1 MASISLSGLS
11 TGIDTSSII
20 EQLMKV
26 ESQRLTK
33 YQSKLSKYQEKQ
45 TAITELQSKL
55 SAFKSALY
63 SISDTSK
70 LKAFNTTTSDSDV
83 VTAEATSS
91 ASEGNHS
98 IKIKQLATSERW
110 VHSGFRY
117 ATSYVGEGNFIYS
130 YNNTERVIQTTDTT
144 TLQDLVKL
152 INNDPDNP
160 GVTASLLKYDN
171 GDGNEWHLV
180 LSGNSSGEDYQITVN
195 SSNTEVHTAQST
207 LKKSGNNADITT
219 RLKNLDGFSGTIESG
234 TTPDK
239 IRVSGT
245 RHDGTAVDYAFA
257 VTQYTTIEDL
267 VREMETAFGNTVEVT
282 YKDGLLKVTDKTSG
296 TSQLQVNLAFE
307 AGTGSSASLTL
318 PTISQSTQGGSKT
331 ANIASLAAGTFTETQ
346 SAKNALIKVDD
357 YPPDVVNSE
366 TGELIQEKW
375 ISRSSNTIDNV
386 IAGVT
391 LKLHDTTIS
400 TDSSTGYK
408 TVEVNLT
415 RNTEELKKKIT
426 SMVTKYNELATYFK
440 EKTTYNTETKT
451 SGILSSDYSL
461 SSILSL
467 IKNPL
472 RSVAT
477 GFGSSDSFTRPED
490 IGLKIDADGT
500 LELDTEVFDKAIV
513 EDYMGVLSLFGAQ
526 KTGLSTGAD
535 AAYISFYASSK
546 YTDAGSYDVKV
557 EVDASG
563 NITSALIKL
572 TSESW
577 DKARSMTISGKNIS
591 GSSALDSSKNPLYP
605 EFDLNLTVDTSKTGT
620 LNATI
625 QIKQGFAGAMY
636 ETVDTSLK
644 TGGRVPLALN
654 SIKSQIT
661 SQEDRITQEQ
671 NRLETYETR
680 LRQKYA
686 RLEKM
691 LNQIQQQFSGINSL

>member
-1 MASISLSGLS
+1 M
-11 TGIDTSSII
+11 
-20 EQLMKV
+20 EV
-26 ESQRLTK
+26 EGQRLTK
-33 YQSKLSKYQEKQ
+33 YSAKLVKYQEKQ
-45 TAITELQSKL
+45 TAITELQTKL
-55 SAFKSALY
+55 SSFKSSIY

-70 LKAFNTTTSDSDV
+70 LKAFNTSTSDDDV
-83 VTAEATSS
+83 ITAEASSS

-110 VHSGFRY
+110 VHGGFRY

-130 YNNTERVIQTTDTT
+130 YNNSERVIQTTDTT
-144 TLQDLVKL
+144 TLQDLVNL
-152 INNDPDNP
+152 INNDPENP
-160 GVTASLLKYDN
+160 GVTASMLKYDN

-180 LSGNSSGEDYQITVN
+180 LSGDNSGEDYQITVN
-195 SSNTEVHTAQST
+195 SSNTEVHTAQTT
-207 LKKSGNNADITT
+207 LMKSGNTAEISTQ
-219 RLKNLDGFSGTIESG
+219 LKNLDGFTGTIESG
-234 TTPDK
+234 TTADK

-245 RHDGTAVDYAFA
+245 RHDGSAVNYTFD

-267 VREMETAFGNTVEVT
+267 VREMETAFGSSVEVT
-282 YKDGLLKVTDKTSG
+282 YKDGLMKVTDKASG
-296 TSQLQVNLAFE
+296 ASQLQVNLAFE

-318 PTISQSTQGGSKT
+318 PTISRTTQGGSKT

-357 YPPDVVNSE
+357 YPPDVVDVE
-366 TGELIQEKW
+366 TGEMIEEKW

-391 LKLHDTTIS
+391 LKLHDTTV
-400 TDSSTGYK
+400 SSESSSGYT

-426 SMVTKYNELATYFK
+426 SMIDSYNELATYFK
-440 EKTTYNTETKT
+440 ETTTYDTETKT
-451 SGILSSDYSL
+451 SGVLSSDYSL
-461 SSILSL
+461 TSILNL
-467 IKNPL
+467 VKNPL
-472 RSVAT
+472 RSVAS

-490 IGLKIDADGT
+490 IGLTIDADGT
-500 LELDTEVFDKAIV
+500 LELDEDTFDEAIV
-513 EDYMGVLSLFGAQ
+513 DDYMGVLSLFGAQ
-526 KTGLSTGAD
+526 KSGLSTGAD
-535 AAYISFYASSK
+535 AAYVSFYASSK

-572 TSESW
+572 TTESW
-577 DKARSMTISGKNIS
+577 SKARSMKVSGKNIS
-591 GSSALDSSKNPLYP
+591 GSSDLDVSKNPLYP

-620 LNATI
+620 LNTTI

-644 TGGRVPLALN
+644 TGGRVPLALD
-654 SIKSQIT
+654 SINDQIST
-661 SQEDRITQEQ
+661 QEDRITKEQ
-671 NRLETYETR
+671 SRLETYETR

-691 LNQIQQQFSGINSL
+691 LNQIQQQFSGITS

>member
-33 YQSKLSKYQEKQ
+33 YQSKLSKFQEKQ

-130 YNNTERVIQTTDTT
+130 YNNTERVIQTSDTT

-171 GDGNEWHLV
+171 GDGKEWHLV

-195 SSNTEVHTAQST
+195 ASNTEVHTAQST

-234 TTPDK
+234 TTADR

-245 RHDGTAVDYAFA
+245 RHDGTAVDYAFD

-357 YPPDVVNSE
+357 YPPDVVNTE
-366 TGELIQEKW
+366 TGELIEEKW

-391 LKLHDTTIS
+391 IKLHDTTKS

-546 YTDAGSYDVKV
+546 YTDAGSYDVRV

-563 NITSALIKL
+563 TITSALIKL

-671 NRLETYETR
+671 SRLETYEAR

>member
-33 YQSKLSKYQEKQ
+33 YQSKLSKFQEKQ
-45 TAITELQSKL
+45 KAITELQSKL

-130 YNNTERVIQTTDTT
+130 YNNTERVIQTSDTT

-171 GDGNEWHLV
+171 GDGKEWHLV

-195 SSNTEVHTAQST
+195 TSNTEVHTAQST

-234 TTPDK
+234 TTADR

-245 RHDGTAVDYAFA
+245 RHDGTAVDYAFD

-318 PTISQSTQGGSKT
+318 PTISQSTQGGSKI

-357 YPPDVVNSE
+357 YPPDVVNTE
-366 TGELIQEKW
+366 TGELIEEKW

-391 LKLHDTTIS
+391 IKLHDTTKS

-546 YTDAGSYDVKV
+546 YTDAGSYDVRV

-563 NITSALIKL
+563 TITSALIKL

-671 NRLETYETR
+671 SRLETYETR

>member
-1 MASISLSGLS
+1 MANISLSGLS

-20 EQLMKV
+20 QQLMKV

-33 YQSKLSKYQEKQ
+33 YQSKLSKFQEKQ
-45 TAITELQSKL
+45 TAITDLQSKL
-55 SAFKSALY
+55 SAFKSTIY
-63 SISDTSK
+63 NISDTSK
-70 LKAFNTTTSDSDV
+70 MKAFNTTTSDSDV

-130 YNNTERVIQTTDTT
+130 YNNSERVIQTTDTT

-152 INNDPDNP
+152 INNDPENP

-171 GDGNEWHLV
+171 GDGKEWHMV

-195 SSNTEVHTAQST
+195 SSNTEVHTAQTT
-207 LKKSGNNADITT
+207 LKKGGNNADISTL
-219 RLKNLDGFSGTIESG
+219 LKNLDGFSGTIESG
-234 TTPDK
+234 TTADK
-239 IRVSGT
+239 IRVSGK
-245 RHDGTAVDYAFA
+245 RHDGTAVNYTFN

-267 VREMETAFGNTVEVT
+267 VREMETAFGNTVDVT
-282 YKDGLLKVTDKTSG
+282 YKDGQLKVTDKSSG
-296 TSQLQVNLAFE
+296 TSQLQVSLAFE

-318 PTISQSTQGGSKT
+318 PTLSQATQGGSKT
-331 ANIASLAAGTFTETQ
+331 ANIASLAAETFTETQ

-357 YPPDVVNSE
+357 YPPDVVDVE
-366 TGELIQEKW
+366 TGELIEEKW

-391 LKLHDTTIS
+391 LKLHDTTRS
-400 TDSSTGYK
+400 DSSTGYT

-461 SSILSL
+461 SSILAL
-467 IKNPL
+467 VKNPL

-490 IGLKIDADGT
+490 IGLKVDADGT

-526 KTGLSTGAD
+526 KTGLSTGVD
-535 AAYISFYASSK
+535 AAYVSFYASSK
-546 YTDAGSYDVKV
+546 YTSAGSYDVKV

-563 NITSALIKL
+563 NITSAMIKL
-572 TSESW
+572 TTESW
-577 DKARSMTISGKNIS
+577 AKARAMKVSGKNIS
-591 GSSALDSSKNPLYP
+591 GSSELDGSKNPLYP

-620 LNATI
+620 LNATV

-661 SQEDRITQEQ
+661 SQEDRITKEQ
-671 NRLETYETR
+671 DRLETYETR
-680 LRQKYA
+680 LKQKYA

-691 LNQIQQQFSGINSL
+691 LNQIQQQFSGINSM

>member
-1 MASISLSGLS
+1 MANISLSGLS

-33 YQSKLSKYQEKQ
+33 YTTKLGKFQEKQ
-45 TAITELQSKL
+45 TAITELQTKL
-55 SAFKSALY
+55 SSFKSAIY

-70 LKAFNTTTSDSDV
+70 MKAFNTNTSDSDV
-83 VTAEATSS
+83 VTAEASSS

-130 YNNTERVIQTTDTT
+130 YNNSERVIQTTDTT

-152 INNDPDNP
+152 INNDPENP

-180 LSGNSSGEDYQITVN
+180 LSGNNSGEDYQITVN

-207 LKKSGNNADITT
+207 LKKGGNNAEITT
-219 RLKNLDGFSGTIESG
+219 QLKNLDGFTGTIESG
-234 TTPDK
+234 TTADQ

-245 RHDGTAVDYAFA
+245 RHDGSAVNYAFD

-267 VREMETAFGNTVEVT
+267 VREMETAFGNTIEVT
-282 YKDGLLKVTDKTSG
+282 YKDGQIKVTDKSSG
-296 TSQLQVNLAFE
+296 TSQLQVNLTFE
-307 AGTGSSASLTL
+307 AGTDSSASLTL
-318 PTISQSTQGGSKT
+318 PTLAQTIQGGSKT
-331 ANIASLAAGTFTETQ
+331 ANIASLGAGTFTETQ
-346 SAKNALIKVDD
+346 TAKNALIKVDD
-357 YPPDVVNSE
+357 YPPDVVDVE
-366 TGELIQEKW
+366 TGELIEEKW

-391 LKLHDTTIS
+391 LKLHDTTVS
-400 TDSSTGYK
+400 SESSTGYK

-426 SMVTKYNELATYFK
+426 SMVDKYNELATYFK
-440 EKTTYNTETKT
+440 EQTTYNTETKT

-461 SSILSL
+461 SSILNL

-472 RSVAT
+472 RSAAT

-500 LELDTEVFDKAIV
+500 LELDTEVFDEAIV

-535 AAYISFYASSK
+535 AAYVSFYASSK

-572 TSESW
+572 TTESW
-577 DKARSMTISGKNIS
+577 SKARAMKVSGKNIS
-591 GSSALDSSKNPLYP
+591 GSSELDGSKNPLYP

-625 QIKQGFAGAMY
+625 QIKQGFAGAMH
-636 ETVDTSLK
+636 ETVDSSLK

-654 SIKSQIT
+654 SLKDQIT
-661 SQEDRITQEQ
+661 TQEDRITKEQ
-671 NRLETYETR
+671 DRLETYETR

-691 LNQIQQQFSGINSL
+691 LNQIQQQFSGIM

>member
-20 EQLMKV
+20 SQLMEV
-26 ESQRLTK
+26 EGQRLTK
-33 YQSKLSKYQEKQ
+33 YSAKLVKYQEKQ
-45 TAITELQSKL
+45 TAITELQTKL
-55 SAFKSALY
+55 SSFKSSIY

-70 LKAFNTTTSDSDV
+70 MKAFNTNTSDSDV

-130 YNNTERVIQTTDTT
+130 YNNSERVIQTTDTT
-144 TLQDLVKL
+144 TLQDLVDL
-152 INNDPDNP
+152 INNDPENP
-160 GVTASLLKYDN
+160 GVTASMLKYDN

-180 LSGNSSGEDYQITVN
+180 LSGNNSGEDYQVTVN
-195 SSNTEVHTAQST
+195 SSNTEVHTAQT
-207 LKKSGNNADITT
+207 ILKKGGNNAEISTQ
-219 RLKNLDGFSGTIESG
+219 LKNLDGFTGTIESG
-234 TTPDK
+234 TTADK
-239 IRVSGT
+239 IRISGT
-245 RHDGTAVDYAFA
+245 GHDGSAVNYTFD

-267 VREMETAFGNTVEVT
+267 VREMETAFGNSVEVT
-282 YKDGLLKVTDKTSG
+282 YEEGMLKVTDKSSG

-318 PTISQSTQGGSKT
+318 PTISRTTQGGSKT

-357 YPPDVVNSE
+357 YPPDVVDVE
-366 TGELIQEKW
+366 TGEMLEEKW

-391 LKLHDTTIS
+391 LKLHDTTVS
-400 TDSSTGYK
+400 SESSTGYT

-426 SMVTKYNELATYFK
+426 TMVDSYNELATYFK
-440 EKTTYNTETKT
+440 EQTTYDTETKT

-461 SSILSL
+461 TSILNL
-467 IKNPL
+467 VKNPL

-490 IGLKIDADGT
+490 IGLKINADGT
-500 LELDTEVFDKAIV
+500 LELDTEVFDEAIV
-513 EDYMGVLSLFGAQ
+513 DDYMGVLSLFGAQ

-535 AAYISFYASSK
+535 AAYVSFYASSK
-546 YTDAGSYDVKV
+546 YTDAGTYDVQV
-557 EVDASG
+557 VVDETTHE
-563 NITSALIKL
+563 ITSARIKL

-577 DKARSMTISGKNIS
+577 SRARTMKVSGKNIS
-591 GSSALDSSKNPLYP
+591 GSSELDGSKNPLYP

-620 LNATI
+620 LNTTI

-636 ETVDTSLK
+636 ESVDSSLK
-644 TGGRVPLALN
+644 TGGRVPLALD
-654 SIKSQIT
+654 SINDQIST
-661 SQEDRITQEQ
+661 QEDRITKEQ
-671 NRLETYETR
+671 SRLETYETR

-691 LNQIQQQFSGINSL
+691 LNQIQQQFSGIM

>member
-1 MASISLSGLS
+1 MANISLSGLS

-26 ESQRLTK
+26 EGQRLTK
-33 YQSKLSKYQEKQ
+33 YTTKLGKFQEKQ
-45 TAITELQSKL
+45 TAITELQTKL
-55 SAFKSALY
+55 SSFKSAIY

-70 LKAFNTTTSDSDV
+70 MKAFNTNTSDSDV
-83 VTAEATSS
+83 VTAEASSS

-130 YNNTERVIQTTDTT
+130 YNNSERVIQTTDTT

-152 INNDPDNP
+152 INNDPENP

-180 LSGNSSGEDYQITVN
+180 LSGNNSGEDYQITVN

-207 LKKSGNNADITT
+207 LKKGGNNAEITT
-219 RLKNLDGFSGTIESG
+219 QLKNLDGFTGTIESG
-234 TTPDK
+234 TTADQ

-245 RHDGTAVDYAFA
+245 RHDGNAVNYAFD

-267 VREMETAFGNTVEVT
+267 VREMETAFGNTIEVT
-282 YKDGLLKVTDKTSG
+282 YKDGQIKVTDKSSG
-296 TSQLQVNLAFE
+296 TSQLQVNLTFE
-307 AGTGSSASLTL
+307 AGTDSSASLTL
-318 PTISQSTQGGSKT
+318 PTLAQTIQGGSKT
-331 ANIASLAAGTFTETQ
+331 ANIASLGAGTFTETQ
-346 SAKNALIKVDD
+346 TAKNALIKVDD
-357 YPPDVVNSE
+357 YPPDVVDVE
-366 TGELIQEKW
+366 TGELIEEKW

-391 LKLHDTTIS
+391 LKLHDTTVS
-400 TDSSTGYK
+400 SESSTGYK

-426 SMVTKYNELATYFK
+426 SMVDKYNELATYFK
-440 EKTTYNTETKT
+440 EQTTYNTETKT

-461 SSILSL
+461 SSILNL

-472 RSVAT
+472 RSAAT

-500 LELDTEVFDKAIV
+500 LELDTEVFDEAIV

-535 AAYISFYASSK
+535 AAYVSFYASSK

-572 TSESW
+572 TTESW
-577 DKARSMTISGKNIS
+577 SKARAMKVSGKNIS
-591 GSSALDSSKNPLYP
+591 GSSELDGSKNPLYP

-625 QIKQGFAGAMY
+625 QIKQGFAGAMH
-636 ETVDTSLK
+636 ETVDSSLK

-654 SIKSQIT
+654 SLKDQIT
-661 SQEDRITQEQ
+661 TQEDRITKEQ
-671 NRLETYETR
+671 DRLETYETR

-691 LNQIQQQFSGINSL
+691 LNQIQQQFSGIM

>member
-1 MASISLSGLS
+1 MANISLSGLS

-26 ESQRLTK
+26 EGQRLTK
-33 YQSKLSKYQEKQ
+33 YTTKLGKFQEKQ
-45 TAITELQSKL
+45 TAITELQTKL
-55 SAFKSALY
+55 SSFKSAIY

-70 LKAFNTTTSDSDV
+70 MKAFNTNTSDSDV
-83 VTAEATSS
+83 VTAEASSS

-130 YNNTERVIQTTDTT
+130 YNNSERVIQTTDTT

-152 INNDPDNP
+152 INNDPENP

-180 LSGNSSGEDYQITVN
+180 LSGNNSGEDYQITVN

-207 LKKSGNNADITT
+207 LKKGGNNAEITT
-219 RLKNLDGFSGTIESG
+219 QLKNLDGFTGTIESG
-234 TTPDK
+234 TTADQ

-245 RHDGTAVDYAFA
+245 RHDGNAVNYAFD

-267 VREMETAFGNTVEVT
+267 VREMETAFGNTIEVT
-282 YKDGLLKVTDKTSG
+282 YKDGQIKVTDKSSG
-296 TSQLQVNLAFE
+296 TSQLQVNLTFE
-307 AGTGSSASLTL
+307 AGTDSSASLTL
-318 PTISQSTQGGSKT
+318 PTLAQTIQGGSKT
-331 ANIASLAAGTFTETQ
+331 ANIASLGAGTFTETQ
-346 SAKNALIKVDD
+346 TAKNALIKVDD
-357 YPPDVVNSE
+357 YPPDVVDVE
-366 TGELIQEKW
+366 TGELIEEKW

-391 LKLHDTTIS
+391 LKLHDTTVS
-400 TDSSTGYK
+400 SESSTGYK

-426 SMVTKYNELATYFK
+426 SMVDKYNELATYFK
-440 EKTTYNTETKT
+440 EQTTYNTETKT

-461 SSILSL
+461 SSILNL

-472 RSVAT
+472 RSAAT

-500 LELDTEVFDKAIV
+500 LELDTEVFDEAIV

-535 AAYISFYASSK
+535 AAYVSFYASSK

-572 TSESW
+572 TTESW
-577 DKARSMTISGKNIS
+577 SKARAMKVSGKNIS
-591 GSSALDSSKNPLYP
+591 GSSELDGSKNPLYP

-625 QIKQGFAGAMY
+625 QIKQGFAGAMH
-636 ETVDTSLK
+636 ETVDSSLK

-654 SIKSQIT
+654 SLKDQIT
-661 SQEDRITQEQ
+661 TQEDRITKEQ
-671 NRLETYETR
+671 DRLENYETR

-691 LNQIQQQFSGINSL
+691 LNQIQQQFSGIM

>member
-1 MASISLSGLS
+1 
-11 TGIDTSSII
+11 
-20 EQLMKV
+20 MKV
-26 ESQRLTK
+26 EGQRLTK
-33 YQSKLSKYQEKQ
+33 YTTKLGKFQEKQ
-45 TAITELQSKL
+45 TAITELQTKL
-55 SAFKSALY
+55 SSFKSAIY

-70 LKAFNTTTSDSDV
+70 MKAFNTNTSDSDV
-83 VTAEATSS
+83 VTAEASSS

-130 YNNTERVIQTTDTT
+130 YNNSERVIQTTDTT

-152 INNDPDNP
+152 INNDPENP

-180 LSGNSSGEDYQITVN
+180 LSGNNSGEDYQITVN

-207 LKKSGNNADITT
+207 LKKGGNNAEITT
-219 RLKNLDGFSGTIESG
+219 QLKNLDGFTGTIESG
-234 TTPDK
+234 TTADQ

-245 RHDGTAVDYAFA
+245 RHDGNAVNYAFD

-267 VREMETAFGNTVEVT
+267 VREMETAFGNTIEVT
-282 YKDGLLKVTDKTSG
+282 YKDGQIKVTDKSSG
-296 TSQLQVNLAFE
+296 TSQLQVNLTFE
-307 AGTGSSASLTL
+307 AGTDSSASLTL
-318 PTISQSTQGGSKT
+318 PTLAQTIQGGSKT
-331 ANIASLAAGTFTETQ
+331 ANIASLGAGTFTETQ
-346 SAKNALIKVDD
+346 TAKNALIKVDD
-357 YPPDVVNSE
+357 YPPDVVDVE
-366 TGELIQEKW
+366 TGELIEEKW

-391 LKLHDTTIS
+391 LKLHDTTVS
-400 TDSSTGYK
+400 SESSTGYK

-426 SMVTKYNELATYFK
+426 SMVDKYNELATYFK
-440 EKTTYNTETKT
+440 EQTTYNTETKT

-461 SSILSL
+461 SSILNL

-472 RSVAT
+472 RSAAT

-500 LELDTEVFDKAIV
+500 LELDTEVFDEAIV

-535 AAYISFYASSK
+535 AAYVSFYASSK

-572 TSESW
+572 TTESW
-577 DKARSMTISGKNIS
+577 SKARAMKVSGKNIS
-591 GSSALDSSKNPLYP
+591 GSSELDGSKNPLYP

-625 QIKQGFAGAMY
+625 QIKQGFAGAMH
-636 ETVDTSLK
+636 ETVDSSLK

-654 SIKSQIT
+654 SLKDQIT
-661 SQEDRITQEQ
+661 TQEDRITKEQ
-671 NRLETYETR
+671 DRLETYETR

-691 LNQIQQQFSGINSL
+691 LNQIQQQFSGIM